1 MTDQVAAFIDGL
13 PKAELHLHLEGTLE
27 PELKFELA
35 ARNGI
40 ALPYASAAQLRA
52 GYAFGDLTSFLG
64 AYYEGMSVLR
74 GEQDFYDLAMAY
86 FRTASAQHV
95 VYAEVFFDPQAH
107 TPASTP

>member
-35 ARNGI
+35 ARNDI

-52 GYAFGDLTSFLG
+52 GYVVSAAGTHNQDFSHAGTASTASTAG
-64 AYYEGMSVLR
+64 TAGTAARVLR
-74 GEQDFYDLAMAY
+74 TGRNRMNPGVHLA
-86 FRTASAQHV
+86 V
-95 VYAEVFFDPQAH
+95 L
-107 TPASTP
+107 